1 MLLAPVCAERGYS
14 SRKPEERINLG
25 MQMCTHARLSEK
37 QTMGAR
43 TRTSE
48 CLDSRALPS
57 HERRT
62 RRSVAFGNLGM
73 IEGVTDFSCLNN
85 FLSSIS
91 SSARACLHRLPLVL
105 EAAVRAV
112 YRCKAGGMVSA
123 FWLLSC
129 VFEKYPPPWSKIRG
143 FIIEVMS
150 RQGHGSK
157 KQKKTGGPF
166 VFGQRATAFLRL
178 LAAARQRV

>member
-1 MLLAPVCAERGYS
+1 
-14 SRKPEERINLG
+14 
-25 MQMCTHARLSEK
+25 
-37 QTMGAR
+37 MGAR

-48 CLDSRALPS
+48 CFDSRVLPS

-129 VFEKYPPPWSKIRG
+129 VFEKYPPWSKIRG
-143 FIIEVMS
+143 VIIEVMS
-150 RQGHGSK
+150 TGKRFK
-157 KQKKTGGPF
+157 KAKKKGRPLCLAS
-166 VFGQRATAFLRL
+166 VPPTAFSALACSS
-178 LAAARQRV
+178 AAACVSNAPKASPRVPGPAKTDSVNHRLETQ

>member
-62 RRSVAFGNLGM
+62 RRSVAFGNLGI
-73 IEGVTDFSCLNN
+73 IEEATDFICLND
-85 FLSSIS
+85 FLPSIS

-129 VFEKYPPPWSKIRG
+129 VFEKYPPWSKIRG
-143 FIIEVMS
+143 SSLKSCRDRETV
-150 RQGHGSK
+150 QKSK
-157 KQKKTGGPF
+157 TKKREAF